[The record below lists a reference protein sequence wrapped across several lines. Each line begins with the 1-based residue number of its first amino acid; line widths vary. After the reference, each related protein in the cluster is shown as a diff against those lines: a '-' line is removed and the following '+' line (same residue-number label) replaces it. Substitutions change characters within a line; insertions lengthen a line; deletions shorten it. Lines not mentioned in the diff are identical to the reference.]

1 MDIFINYK
9 QGVEP
14 DHDFA
19 RRLEQVL
26 VATGHRV
33 FRDESQMR
41 AGDVWADK
49 LLKQLDLSAVV
60 ISLISNAAMQ
70 SKWVLNEIDRAIEK
84 KKHMIPIML
93 EPISHDL
100 MFTAYRPR
108 LGDRHYIS
116 YSGDVQRL
124 MAEVMRSLDKARSLK
139 YEDLIEG
146 AIRQSGLPNPTEILC
161 ALLWLLRDM
170 HVLPAAIKR
179 QDAQTSSL
187 PDQNGTLAQSLAS
200 FAVGWT
206 NANKHNAGIHRKA
219 GETKHAEHL
228 EFVARRY
235 ACLAEILQSALKLWG
250 PEVEAVRDSIIR
262 DRQKRKEGKN

>member
-9 QGVEP
+9 QGAEP

-19 RRLEQVL
+19 RHLEKALAVS
-26 VATGHRV
+26 GHRV

-49 LLKQLDLSAVV
+49 LLRQLDSCGVV
-60 ISLISNAAMQ
+60 ISLISDAAMQ

-84 KKHMIPIML
+84 KKHVIPIML
-93 EPISHDL
+93 EPISQDL

-116 YSGDVQRL
+116 YSGDVQGV
-124 MAEVMRSLDKARSLK
+124 MAEVMRSLDKARRLK

-187 PDQNGTLAQSLAS
+187 PDQNGTLAQSLAY
-200 FAVGWT
+200 FADGS
-206 NANKHNAGIHRKA
+206 AAMNKHNAGVHRKA
-219 GETKHAEHL
+219 GDAQHAKQM

-235 ACLAEILQSALKLWG
+235 ACLAEILLSALKLWG
-250 PEVEAVRDSIIR
+250 PEVEAFRDSMIR
-262 DRQKRKEGKN
+262 QRQKRKEGKS